1 MAVELRYKV
10 LLVIGVF
17 AGIAGML
24 AVLFD
29 TNSGLNSN
37 NDNVFKRRHVPVCH
51 LYCWLLVG
59 VVLSC
64 LSPVAFSPNHGCIWF
79 VVACCPPPSVLG
91 LSACF

>member
-37 NDNVFKRRHVPVCH
+37 NDNVFKRRHVPVRH
-51 LYCWLLVG
+51 LCCCVVG
-59 VVLSC
+59 C
-64 LSPVAFSPNHGCIWF
+64 
-79 VVACCPPPSVLG
+79 
-91 LSACF
+91 

>member
-51 LYCWLLVG
+51 AVG
-59 VVLSC
+59 GRRLVLSLASC
-64 LSPVAFSPNHGCIWF
+64 F
-79 VVACCPPPSVLG
+79 PP
-91 LSACF
+91 